1 VYIIIY
7 HFIMR
12 YKLLILTLL
21 SIFFS
26 YTSVQANLLMNQQ
39 LDSAIQRA
47 LNGPNANMYM
57 NRYMNQTPRQYP
69 RTQKTSQVKKEVS
82 NPNDVYSKDQNTF
95 KDTKQ
100 IDSYYEDV
108 NEDSVIEKKL
118 NHNTTKSYI
127 EIPNYYNASDS
138 SLPTLNKTTSIKQ
151 FGYDIFESPLPSDY
165 QIFYGTQPHNFLNM
179 NIPVNDDYIL
189 GVGDQLIIRIWG
201 KVEQQI
207 EVSIDNNGTIF
218 IPKIGNIFLSGTS
231 FKNAHKTIKSAL
243 EKHYVNFELSITMGN
258 LKTIKVFIL
267 GEVNNPGSYDISSLS
282 TLFTALH
289 LAGGPSKRGTLRNIQ
304 LKRNNKTIKVID
316 LYQYLLSGNNSHDQT
331 LKNFDTI
338 FVPPI
343 GSIIKIDG
351 DVKRPAIYE
360 LNGKTSLYSAINKLA
375 GGVWGTSD
383 QSNIALTRV
392 EQNKHKTLLNIETT
406 NKKSDEILKNT
417 LLKNNDEIIISSI
430 LEEEKNTVRI
440 IGSVKKPG
448 TYAFKPSMSFNDL
461 LEKAKGFTPKAD
473 KSRIKLFRYVS
484 NNQKELII
492 LDLEKNKNA
501 LTTTL
506 NDWDIIEI
514 DETINKFVSI
524 SGAVINPGTYQR
536 FENISVYDL
545 IKLAMLKD
553 TASMRGE
560 LIKFQENDTNKILQL
575 DIKEILSNPE
585 SPSNIILSPND
596 KIFIPENPKLA
607 NTATV
612 TISGEVN
619 FPGTYVITEKES
631 LNDIITRAG
640 GLTEDAYLEGLE
652 LNRKSLKNKEIAGHN
667 YFLEQEQKRVLFNQE
682 YLSNQEATLAFI
694 TDQEKKARGRLVIDL
709 KNKESLKT
717 TVLEPNDTIIIPKK
731 DFVIP
736 VIGGVQTARGVL
748 YKTNKKPNYYIK
760 KAGGRNQFALK
771 RTVYVFKHN
780 GVIQKNPKKIE
791 PGDTIYIPQEVKE
804 SWTKRAQSWNLTIQ
818 IIASTLQ
825 TVILLQSLGN

>member
-417 LLKNNDEIIISSI
+417 LLKIMMKLSS
-430 LEEEKNTVRI
+430 
-440 IGSVKKPG
+440 
-448 TYAFKPSMSFNDL
+448 
-461 LEKAKGFTPKAD
+461 
-473 KSRIKLFRYVS
+473 
-484 NNQKELII
+484 
-492 LDLEKNKNA
+492 
-501 LTTTL
+501 
-506 NDWDIIEI
+506 
-514 DETINKFVSI
+514 
-524 SGAVINPGTYQR
+524 
-536 FENISVYDL
+536 
-545 IKLAMLKD
+545 
-553 TASMRGE
+553 
-560 LIKFQENDTNKILQL
+560 LQ
-575 DIKEILSNPE
+575 
-585 SPSNIILSPND
+585 
-596 KIFIPENPKLA
+596 F
-607 NTATV
+607 
-612 TISGEVN
+612 
-619 FPGTYVITEKES
+619 
-631 LNDIITRAG
+631 
-640 GLTEDAYLEGLE
+640 
-652 LNRKSLKNKEIAGHN
+652 
-667 YFLEQEQKRVLFNQE
+667 
-682 YLSNQEATLAFI
+682 
-694 TDQEKKARGRLVIDL
+694 
-709 KNKESLKT
+709 
-717 TVLEPNDTIIIPKK
+717 
-731 DFVIP
+731 
-736 VIGGVQTARGVL
+736 
-748 YKTNKKPNYYIK
+748 
-760 KAGGRNQFALK
+760 
-771 RTVYVFKHN
+771 
-780 GVIQKNPKKIE
+780 
-791 PGDTIYIPQEVKE
+791 
-804 SWTKRAQSWNLTIQ
+804 
-818 IIASTLQ
+818 
-825 TVILLQSLGN
+825 